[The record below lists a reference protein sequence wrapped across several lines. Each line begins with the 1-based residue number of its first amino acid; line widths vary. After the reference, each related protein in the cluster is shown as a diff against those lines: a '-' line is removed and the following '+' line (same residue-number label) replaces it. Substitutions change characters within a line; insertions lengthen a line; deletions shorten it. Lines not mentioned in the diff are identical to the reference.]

1 MEYRRLGENG
11 PEVSALGL
19 GTMGMSPGIYG
30 EVDDEESIKTI
41 NHAVDLGVN
50 FFDTAN
56 VYGNGTNEE
65 LVSRAIGGRRD
76 EVVLATKFGVVTGED
91 GNVAA
96 NGRPDYV
103 REQIEGSLQ
112 RLGTDHVDLYYY
124 HRVDG
129 STPIEDTVGAMAEL
143 VTEGKVRFLGISEA
157 SEETIRRAHAVHPIS
172 AIQTEYSL
180 WSREPES
187 KIFPVLEELGIG
199 FVPYMPLGSGFL
211 TGKIRSFEDL
221 AEDDFRR
228 SLPRYQPGNI
238 EKNVELADR
247 VGEIAGLEERR
258 TRPGRPGLDTLQ
270 RRKHSPDLR
279 HPPRG
284 QRRVQR
290 RGSRPGA
297 HFRRTTGARR
307 PGRPGRRRAGAR
319 GHEQAKPVD

>member
-76 EVVLATKFGVVTGED
+76 EVVLATKFGVVAGED

-124 HRVDG
+124 HRVDEN
-129 STPIEDTVGAMAEL
+129 TPIEDTVGAMAEL

-221 AEDDFRR
+221 PEGDFRR
-228 SLPRYQPGNI
+228 SVPRYQPGNI

-247 VGEIAGLEERR
+247 VGEIAGSKNAAPAQVALAWILSKGESIAPIFGTRHAANVESNAEAADLELTSDELQELDALADRAAGERA
-258 TRPGRPGLDTLQ
+258 PEAM
-270 RRKHSPDLR
+270 
-279 HPPRG
+279 
-284 QRRVQR
+284 
-290 RGSRPGA
+290 SRLN
-297 HFRRTTGARR
+297 
-307 PGRPGRRRAGAR
+307 
-319 GHEQAKPVD
+319 Q